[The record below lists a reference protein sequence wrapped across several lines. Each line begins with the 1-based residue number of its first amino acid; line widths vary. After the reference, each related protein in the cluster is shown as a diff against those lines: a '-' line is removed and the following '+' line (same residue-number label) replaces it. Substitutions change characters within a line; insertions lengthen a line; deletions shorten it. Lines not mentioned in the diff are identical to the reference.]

1 MRRRGIFV
9 LVGVFFGSDFSC
21 WDCSGGFIAR
31 MCSWERAAVV
41 LRDKPRFVTVEHF
54 RRAVRMLRR
63 MKKAVVGPEEK
74 WKKYQIP
81 TEFA

>member
-1 MRRRGIFV
+1 
-9 LVGVFFGSDFSC
+9 
-21 WDCSGGFIAR
+21 
-31 MCSWERAAVV
+31 MCSWERASTV

-63 MKKAVVGPEEK
+63 MKKAVVGPEEE